1 MTILIGNAPCS
12 WGVEFAEDNRNPAW
26 TTVLDQCAEAGYRGI
41 ELGPVGFMPEDPNV
55 LGPALAKRNLT
66 LIGGVVFRAF
76 HDPEKWDDTLDGA
89 VRTFKA
95 LKAHGAK
102 HLVLID
108 SISEHRA
115 PTAGRPNEA
124 IQMNDAEWAGFV
136 ERIRTIARMGTMEYG
151 LTVAIHA
158 HAAGFCDFRPELERL
173 LSEVDDSI
181 LKICLDTGHSVY
193 ADFDPVDFMKQ
204 NMSRISY
211 MHFKDIDS
219 EVKAKTIANRTNFYE
234 ACGNGIFCN
243 LGKGAVNFKAVR
255 QLLEEAGF
263 DGWCTV
269 EQDCDPLLQ
278 VSPMDDALNNRRFLE
293 SIGFV

>member
-1 MTILIGNAPCS
+1 MGIL
-12 WGVEFAEDNRNPAW
+12 VQREF
-26 TTVLDQCAEAGYRGI
+26 
-41 ELGPVGFMPEDPNV
+41 
-55 LGPALAKRNLT
+55 
-66 LIGGVVFRAF
+66 
-76 HDPEKWDDTLDGA
+76 
-89 VRTFKA
+89 
-95 LKAHGAK
+95 
-102 HLVLID
+102 
-108 SISEHRA
+108 
-115 PTAGRPNEA
+115 
-124 IQMNDAEWAGFV
+124 
-136 ERIRTIARMGTMEYG
+136 
-151 LTVAIHA
+151 TVAGDHRQEFERQSRLGTWVKMRHNGAQMI
-158 HAAGFCDFRPELERL
+158 GFGGWAFGGHGD
-173 LSEVDDSI
+173 VVV
-181 LKICLDTGHSVY
+181 THSVY

-263 DGWCTV
+263 NGWCTV